1 MTTPPFYTQSKEPQP
16 DRKAEETIKQ
26 ASGELYRSGYRI
38 SAAQTEAEI
47 ILAFEHILQDAPY
60 MGALLLA
67 TQDEFRVG
75 LAIDPREPDGISR
88 LSRSWLIPSTE
99 ISNLFNAGPV
109 IGDLALA
116 NTLPKPIQQIL
127 QQLNIQNF
135 ALLPVSKT
143 AKPSTLLILGKW
155 DGKPITQEEIIPYLS
170 ITELTATMLE
180 SVRAKESMEHRLQ
193 ELEAIA
199 ATSQSISST
208 TELSELYKILHEHIR
223 QTIGEVGFLVAL
235 FDPATNSIQIPYM
248 FERGSNKITSL
259 EPFPLGEGLTS
270 ILIRTRQP
278 LMLVEDTEKR
288 AIALGARV
296 VGQPAKSWLGAPLVT
311 GGEPTGAI
319 IIQDTENERAFDE
332 SDLRFITTLA
342 SQVAGAIHNTR
353 LLQETEFRAIQLQT
367 AAEIARDI
375 SGSLELGDL
384 LSKAVNLIRD
394 HLNYYHAAVFLTD
407 HDNEYA
413 IIREATGEAGVQMKR
428 AGHKL
433 AVGSKSIV
441 GFVTSSGEPLVVND
455 TTRDA
460 TYYANP
466 LLPDTRAE
474 LAIPLRVGTR
484 ILGALDVQSTIGYS
498 FTDESINVLRILA
511 DQLAIAVVN
520 SELFAETQEHLAQH
534 RLLHHVT
541 TAAASGTTLDEALSS
556 AVHGLQVTMGGDRVS
571 ILLASREKRILEVK
585 SAVGYGDDVS
595 HIKVAFGKG
604 ITGWVAEHKQTQR
617 IDDVRKD
624 PRYIRVGS
632 DVVSELAIPLVY
644 RNELLGV
651 LNVESD
657 QSAAYS
663 ENDEEM
669 LGTLGGSLAAIIAN
683 ARLLEQIRRQI
694 DRERLLYEVTS
705 KIRRFTD
712 TESIMEATASE
723 LSKALGAQRA
733 RIMINPP
740 GSGLASKKVDPR
752 KAGD

>member
-1 MTTPPFYTQSKEPQP
+1 MTTPQPSSRPQEPHTE
-16 DRKAEETIKQ
+16 RNAEDAQ
-26 ASGELYRSGYRI
+26 VRASGELYRAGYNI

-47 ILAFEHILQDAPY
+47 ILAFENILQRAPY
-60 MGALLLA
+60 ASVFLLA
-67 TQDEFRVG
+67 DGDDFKVG
-75 LAIDPREPDGISR
+75 IVIDPRQPNGISN
-88 LSRSWLIPSTE
+88 LSRSWTVSSDQILDI
-99 ISNLFNAGPV
+99 FNGHAT
-109 IGDLALA
+109 IGSPEEAH
-116 NTLPKPIQQIL
+116 NLPKPIDQII
-127 QQLNIQNF
+127 QQLDIRSF
-135 ALLPVSKT
+135 ALLPISKA
-143 AKPSTLLILGKW
+143 AKPSVLLILGNW
-155 DGKPITQEEIIPYLS
+155 DKELISQNEVFPYLS
-170 ITELTATMLE
+170 ITELAATMLE
-180 SVRAKESMEHRLQ
+180 SVRAKETMEHRLQ

-199 ATSQSISST
+199 AISQAISST
-208 TELSELYKILHEHIR
+208 TELSNLYKILHEHIR
-223 QTIGEVGFLVAL
+223 QTIGEIGFLIAL
-235 FDPATNSIQIPYM
+235 FDAETNSIQIPYM
-248 FERGSNKITSL
+248 FEKDTNQVTSL
-259 EPFPLGEGLTS
+259 DTFPLGEGLTS

-288 AIALGARV
+288 AAALGAKI

-319 IIQDTENERAFDE
+319 IIQDTERENAFDE
-332 SDLRFITTLA
+332 SDLRFVTTLA

-353 LLQETEFRAIQLQT
+353 LLEETKFRAIQLQT

-394 HLNYYHAAVFLTD
+394 QLDYYHAGVFLVE
-407 HDNEYA
+407 HNNEYA
-413 IIREATGEAGVQMKR
+413 VIREATGEAGIQMKR

-441 GFVTSSGEPLVVND
+441 GFVTGSGEPLVVMD

-474 LAIPLRVGTR
+474 LAIPLRLGSR
-484 ILGALDVQSTIGYS
+484 ILGALDVQSTVAYS
-498 FTDESINVLRILA
+498 FTDEVINVLRILA

-541 TAAASGTTLDEALSS
+541 TAAASGTTLDEALLS
-556 AVHGLQVTMGGDRVS
+556 AVQGLQVTMGGDRVA
-571 ILLASREKRILEVK
+571 ILLANREDRKLEIK
-585 SAVGYGDDVS
+585 SSVGYGDDLGNITVEY
-595 HIKVAFGKG
+595 GQG

-624 PRYIRVGS
+624 PRYIQVGA
-632 DVVSELAIPLVY
+632 DVISELAIPLVY

-657 QSAAYS
+657 QPAAYS
-663 ENDEEM
+663 ENEEEM

-723 LSKALGAQRA
+723 LSKALGAHRA
-733 RIMINPP
+733 QIKISPMETSP
-740 GSGLASKKVDPR
+740 ASKPADL
-752 KAGD
+752 